1 MASNTSEGLSTG
13 TKVFIGIAT
22 VALILLFARAS
33 PDNDAWD
40 DDASTSADTSDEAK
54 TVDLDL
60 DDDGDGEVPPDD
72 PWTRGAPAGS
82 GDGGDDESEP
92 PVDDPW
98 TRGAPAG
105 SGDTDDGPPPCI
117 GVSGFETEDG
127 SVPLPTD
134 TSDDAF
140 ASPDCEIG
148 PGASGNAV
156 WMVQVALTACNGQPV
171 SVDSMNGP
179 ATTQA
184 IAAVQARNGLAADGV
199 YGPATREVM
208 AWPTVPGGDADR
220 AAQCI
225 AHPGVE

>member
-60 DDDGDGEVPPDD
+60 DDEGDGEVPPDD

-171 SVDSMNGP
+171 SVDSMNGA

-184 IAAVQARNGLAADGV
+184 IAAVQARNGLEADGV

-208 AWPTVPGGDADR
+208 AWPTVPGGDPDR